1 MRLQLFLFFLQE
13 VDASA
18 VGKLWQL
25 DGGRV
30 LAPAGLL
37 VSPVETSASST
48 TEIARTSSSSTG
60 WGSTAMPLAQLARRQ
75 EISLLWKQPHVALP
89 ASLGRGLGSL
99 PQQVVF
105 SFYLMSKFERSFHF
119 RTPGCTWHLIWT
131 SWTFNQ
137 IEWLEYL
144 VRPHYNSSIHLWLI
158 PSSFHI
164 SHRPPLLLIRQMPFH
179 MM

>member
-1 MRLQLFLFFLQE
+1 MQVQWNNCTKWIVAGYWLLRVCSCPLRRLLFRQRRRLPGPVQALRAEGIRRLRLCLLHSLPAVKKCTSSENSRMPQWLFGPRWE
-13 VDASA
+13 
-18 VGKLWQL
+18 
-25 DGGRV
+25 GGW
-30 LAPAGLL
+30 APCRSRWLL
-37 VSPVETSASST
+37 V
-48 TEIARTSSSSTG
+48 
-60 WGSTAMPLAQLARRQ
+60 
-75 EISLLWKQPHVALP
+75 
-89 ASLGRGLGSL
+89 
-99 PQQVVF
+99 
-105 SFYLMSKFERSFHF
+105 YLMSKFEKNFHF